1 MVRDDT
7 SARTELDERVRSLLA
22 SGNATA
28 AATETLRCLGPE
40 VLGFIS
46 GVVGDDADADE
57 IFAAMSERLW
67 HSLVSFEWR
76 CSLRTWAYVIARHE
90 ISRFRRR
97 TRRHLAGRV
106 RISELADAIAAVQSE
121 TRSTQR
127 SARRR
132 KLTLLRDELPPDD
145 RTLLVLRVDRNLSWD
160 EIALVFI
167 QDPRRC
173 TEEERKREA
182 ARLRKRFQ
190 LVKERLAKRVR
201 DEGLLPE

>member
-1 MVRDDT
+1 M
-7 SARTELDERVRSLLA
+7 LA

-28 AATETLRCLGPE
+28 AATETLRTLGPE
-40 VLGFIS
+40 VLGFLS
-46 GVVGDDADADE
+46 GVLGDDADADE
-57 IFAAMSERLW
+57 VFAAMSERLW

-97 TRRHLAGRV
+97 ARRHLAGRV
-106 RISELADAIAAVQSE
+106 RISELADAIAAVHSE

-132 KLTLLRDELPPDD
+132 KLTVLRDELPPDD
-145 RTLLVLRVDRNLSWD
+145 RTLLVLRVDRDLSWE

-167 QDPRRC
+167 RDPRRC
-173 TEEERKREA
+173 TEENRKREA

-190 LVKERLAKRVR
+190 LVKERLARRVR
-201 DEGLLPE
+201 EEGLLPE